1 MLPKI
6 YGNIL
11 QKLLE
16 FCAEGSVDFDTA
28 AVHNTPPFEL
38 ITSWYLYSRRSL
50 SLFSSNIQVIDS
62 ATMLQLKAICR
73 IQSNLVRSVNLTL
86 SESIPASGACPWM
99 YVVLLLIFFDRLICS
114 INGFD
119 CRWIFSHCG
128 SIVNPGL
135 PLGSGV
141 CNYTEPVYLR
151 LARRLILYLCW

>member
-16 FCAEGSVDFDTA
+16 FCAEGSVDIDTA

-62 ATMLQLKAICR
+62 ATMLQLQVKAICR

-86 SESIPASGACPWM
+86 SESIPASGASPWE
-99 YVVLLLIFFDRLICS
+99 VVY
-114 INGFD
+114 
-119 CRWIFSHCG
+119 H
-128 SIVNPGL
+128 
-135 PLGSGV
+135 
-141 CNYTEPVYLR
+141 
-151 LARRLILYLCW
+151 

>member
-50 SLFSSNIQVIDS
+50 SLFSSNIQLQVIDS
-62 ATMLQLKAICR
+62 ATVLQLKAICR
-73 IQSNLVRSVNLTL
+73 IQSNLARSVNLTL
-86 SESIPASGACPWM
+86 SESIPASGACPWE
-99 YVVLLLIFFDRLICS
+99 VVY
-114 INGFD
+114 
-119 CRWIFSHCG
+119 H
-128 SIVNPGL
+128 
-135 PLGSGV
+135 
-141 CNYTEPVYLR
+141 
-151 LARRLILYLCW
+151 